1 MIRQSITLG
10 ITLAVTG
17 CAAPRPNPPSQLLG
31 NPVVD
36 ARRSLAN
43 GDSMFVGILDEDLRL
58 PGTSATTD
66 AERDRGVRTFSR
78 RSLGLSA
85 DGWIA
90 QRDSLSVYAA
100 AYNTLVQEAR
110 DSGARRIP

>member
-1 MIRQSITLG
+1 MIRQSIVFG
-10 ITLAVTG
+10 VILAVTG
-17 CAAPRPNPPSQLLG
+17 CAAPRPNSPSQLLG
-31 NPVVD
+31 NPVLD
-36 ARRSLAN
+36 ARRALAN
-43 GDSMFVGILDEDLRL
+43 GDSMFVGILDGDIRL
-58 PGTSATTD
+58 PGTSATAD
-66 AERDRGVRTFSR
+66 AERGRGVRTFSR

-110 DSGARRIP
+110 DSAARRVP